1 MNLLQKLLNQV
12 VIMDILSVL
21 KRKGYNKMRKEVE
34 MLMAELLGMKKVL
47 DPKAS
52 TFPIKNREFYQGEIV
67 DSVIEKLEEILED
80 KLNVRN

>member
-1 MNLLQKLLNQV
+1 
-12 VIMDILSVL
+12 
-21 KRKGYNKMRKEVE
+21 MRKEVE

-52 TFPIKNREFYQGEIV
+52 SFPMKNREYYQGEIV
-67 DSVIEKLEEILED
+67 DSVIIRLEEILED

>member
-1 MNLLQKLLNQV
+1 MLLDVKKAIKPERV
-12 VIMDILSVL
+12 E
-21 KRKGYNKMRKEVE
+21 NKMRKEVE
-34 MLMAELLGMKKVL
+34 MLLAELLGMKKVL

-80 KLNVRN
+80 KLC